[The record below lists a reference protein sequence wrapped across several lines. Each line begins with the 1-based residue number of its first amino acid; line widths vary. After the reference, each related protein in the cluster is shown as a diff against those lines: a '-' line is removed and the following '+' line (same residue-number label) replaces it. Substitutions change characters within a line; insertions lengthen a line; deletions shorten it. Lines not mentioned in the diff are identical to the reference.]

1 MAALRPETPLRAWFD
16 ALHRAWGPQGWWP
29 GRTRFEIIVGA
40 ILTQGVSW
48 TNVEMAIGALRR
60 ARLLAPARLL
70 AAPPGEVARCIRA
83 TGYFNQ
89 KARKLLEFAAFLRQ
103 CHEGRVDRLFRE
115 PTGALR
121 RQLLDLPGIG
131 PETADSILLYAGG
144 RPVFVID
151 AYTRRILARHGAAT
165 GLEPYETMRFGCESA
180 LPADPR
186 LFNEFHALIV
196 RAGKE
201 HCRRNVPRCSGCPL
215 EPFLPA
221 GGPVPFESSGRRTG
235 MRPGRAIRH
244 PARRAGTVRR
254 KGRSRTPPD

>member
-1 MAALRPETPLRAWFD
+1 MAIRKGTPLRAWFE
-16 ALHRAWGPQGWWP
+16 ALHRTWGPQGWWP

-40 ILTQGVSW
+40 ILTQGVAW
-48 TNVEMAIGALRR
+48 TNVETAIGALRR
-60 ARLLAPARLL
+60 ARLLDPARLL
-70 AAPPGEVARCIRA
+70 AAAPGAIARCVRPA
-83 TGYFNQ
+83 GYFNQ
-89 KARKLLEFAAFLRQ
+89 KARRLLEFAANLRDR
-103 CHEGRVDRLFRE
+103 HGGRVDRLFQA

-121 RQLLDLPGIG
+121 RLLLGLPGIG

-165 GLEPYETMRFGCESA
+165 GLEPYDTLRAGFESV

-186 LFNEFHALIV
+186 LYNEFHALIV

-201 HCRRNVPRCSGCPL
+201 HCGRRAPRCSGCPL

-221 GGPVPFESSGRRTG
+221 GGPVTFHAPDRRPERRPNRALRRPVRRTA
-235 MRPGRAIRH
+235 PGRA
-244 PARRAGTVRR
+244 RR
-254 KGRSRTPPD
+254 D

>member
-1 MAALRPETPLRAWFD
+1 MRPATPLRAWFD

-48 TNVEMAIGALRR
+48 TNVEMAISALRR
-60 ARLLAPARLL
+60 AGLLAPARLL
-70 AAPPGEVARCIRA
+70 AAPPGVVARCIRPA
-83 TGYFNQ
+83 GYFNQ
-89 KARKLLEFAAFLRQ
+89 KARKLLEFAAHLRD
-103 CHEGRVDRLFRE
+103 HHGGRVDRLFRE
-115 PTGALR
+115 PTDELR
-121 RQLLDLPGIG
+121 RRLLDLPGIG

-165 GLEPYETMRFGCESA
+165 GLEPYDTLRGGFETA

-186 LFNEFHALIV
+186 LFNELHALIV

-201 HCRRNVPRCSGCPL
+201 HCRRNVLRCSGCPL

-221 GGPVPFESSGRRTG
+221 GGPVPFEAPGRRTALL
-235 MRPGRAIRH
+235 PARAPRH
-244 PARRAGTVRR
+244 PARRMGTVRR
-254 KGRSRTPPD
+254 TGRSRAPRD